1 MAKTLRIVF
10 YAINGGGVGH
20 ATRLVAIGRWMRRY
34 AAHAGYS
41 VEPIFLSSSE
51 ADQLLF
57 AEGFPSFKVP
67 SKAAA
72 LTANLDK
79 ATFYGLVKQWLWHSV
94 GLLRPDLFVV
104 DTFPRGSFGELPAC
118 LDLCKRRAF
127 VYRPVRR
134 ELAEHVDFQ
143 TALGLYDAIVVPDDV
158 VSLPLPA
165 EVASRA
171 AASGLI
177 AARER
182 VELTSRARARAQ
194 LGVPEGSLA
203 VFASAGG
210 GGDPHAAADLAVV
223 KAWALARPDVVLVL
237 GAGPLFTGPPEF
249 HERLRF
255 WSAPGF
261 GAMLEAADLAIS
273 GAGYN
278 SFAELRQARV
288 PTVFVPQDK
297 VADEQLARAQRAV
310 RAGAASLAVRPLSA
324 SALDAAVAPFLSLE
338 ARLAAARA
346 WEDLPPADGA
356 RRAAAQLLRLLVPAS
371 ELEAAERAFT
381 DEILALSRE
390 PGVDERALLALMRV
404 LGDAPLPTASMA
416 AEGAEA
422 TLEIAAVARGL
433 DVPFA
438 EAARLATLLV
448 RKYEGAAPR
457 DRANAVIRVLRALAP
472 FRDWRGAAALVRAIP
487 SRSLS
492 DAAILVERT
501 STSALDAREDVYRA
515 IQRVVGADDDLA
527 RLKAGAVVS
536 DDSLTEGAP

>member
-20 ATRLVAIGRWMRRY
+20 ATRLLAIGRWMRRY
-34 AAHAGYS
+34 AAHAGYA

-51 ADQLLF
+51 ADHLLF

-72 LTANLDK
+72 LAANLDK
-79 ATFYGLVKQWLWHSV
+79 PTFYGLVKQWLWHSV

-143 TALGLYDAIVVPDDV
+143 TALGLYDAIVVPEDTASVPMPPDV
-158 VSLPLPA
+158 VSR
-165 EVASRA
+165 SS
-171 AASGLI
+171 ASGVI

-182 VELTSRARARAQ
+182 VELATRAAARAQ
-194 LGVPEGSLA
+194 LGIPDSSLA

-210 GGDPHAAADLAVV
+210 GGDPHAAADLAAV

-237 GAGPLFTGPPEF
+237 GVGPLFTGAPEF

-261 GAMLEAADLAIS
+261 GAMLPAADLAIS

-297 VADEQLARAQRAV
+297 VADEQLVRAERAV
-310 RAGAASLAVRPLSA
+310 RAGAAFLAPRPLSA
-324 SALDAAVAPFLSLE
+324 SVLDAAAAPLLDPE

-346 WEDLPPADGA
+346 WEALPPATGA
-356 RRAAAQLLRLLVPAS
+356 RRAGAQLLRLLVPAS
-371 ELEAAERAFT
+371 EVEAAERAFT

-390 PGVDERALLALMRV
+390 PGVDERTLLGLMRA
-404 LGDAPLPTASMA
+404 LGDGPIPTPSLA
-416 AEGAEA
+416 AEGAAA
-422 TLEIAAVARGL
+422 TLEVAATARSVS
-433 DVPFA
+433 VPFGD
-438 EAARLATLLV
+438 AARLATLLT
-448 RKYEGAAPR
+448 RKYEEGVPR
-457 DRANAVIRVLRALAP
+457 DRARALCRVLTALAP

-487 SRSLS
+487 SRGLS
-492 DAAILVERT
+492 DAAALVEQA
-501 STSALDAREDVYRA
+501 SASALSAGEDVYRA
-515 IQRVVGADDDLA
+515 IQRVVGSEEDL
-527 RLKAGAVVS
+527 RVQAGPVAT
-536 DDSLTEGAP
+536 DDSLAEEAP